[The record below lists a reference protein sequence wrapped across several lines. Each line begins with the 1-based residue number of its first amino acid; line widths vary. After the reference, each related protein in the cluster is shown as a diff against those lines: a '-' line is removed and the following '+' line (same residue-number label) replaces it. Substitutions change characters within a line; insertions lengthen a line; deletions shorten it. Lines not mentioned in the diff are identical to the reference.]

1 MLREPRLPPPNVTDL
16 EPVGG
21 TRASGA
27 GTAGLGAK
35 QVTIVMVAVL
45 ALVLVAGSIAGR
57 TPLEHPRHRVAFDE
71 PSAGA
76 VEATVHESAGE
87 SAAGLGI
94 ASPDRPPANIP
105 DGWKW
110 RSVGPLRGRQGNIA
124 VWTGHEIIYWGGD
137 RPGRAPEGA
146 AYDPKADRWRRISR
160 SVLTNR
166 TDAGAVW
173 TGREVVVFGGVNGG
187 GRQSDGATY
196 DPDNDRWRPI
206 TQSPLSGRIPLAAAW
221 TGTEAIFVG
230 SRGYGLYD
238 GLQDAAAY
246 DPATDTWRSL
256 PALPIQIN
264 EGSSVWT
271 GSELIV
277 YGKFL
282 DRQRGVHG
290 PDGRAR
296 GAALDPVAGHW
307 RDMPPAPLS
316 GQSITLAWNGSE
328 TIGWD
333 HNRYAAAYD
342 RLSNAWLTLPDL
354 PLEGRD
360 CLPRGTSAGTI
371 VFATQCGQAAM
382 FDRDRW
388 VWEEVEVPATAVDP
402 PVWTGQGLVLWLAPS
417 GRPDDGTWFRPMR

>member
-1 MLREPRLPPPNVTDL
+1 MRELHLPPPNVTDL
-16 EPVGG
+16 EPAGG
-21 TRASGA
+21 TLASGA
-27 GTAGLGAK
+27 GTAGTGAK
-35 QVTIVMVAVL
+35 QVTLVMVAVL
-45 ALVLVAGSIAGR
+45 VLVLVAGSLVGR
-57 TPLEHPRHRVAFDE
+57 APVERRRQRLAFDE
-71 PSAGA
+71 PSPAS
-76 VEATVHESAGE
+76 VEAGVQEGAGE
-87 SAAGLGI
+87 AATRLER
-94 ASPDRPPANIP
+94 AEPTRPPENIP

-110 RSVGPLRGRQGNIA
+110 RTVGPLRGRQGNIA
-124 VWTGHEIIYWGGD
+124 VWTGHEVIYWGGD

-160 SVLTNR
+160 SPLTNR
-166 TDAGAVW
+166 HDAGAVW

-187 GRQSDGATY
+187 GRQRDGAAY
-196 DPDNDRWRPI
+196 DPVNDRWRPI
-206 TQSPLSGRIPLAAAW
+206 AEAPLSGRIPLAVAW
-221 TGTEAIFVG
+221 SGTEAVVVG

-246 DPATDTWRSL
+246 DPATDTWRAL
-256 PALPIQIN
+256 PGLPIQIN
-264 EGSSVWT
+264 EGSAVWT

-282 DRQRGVHG
+282 DRQRGVQG

-360 CLPRGTSAGTI
+360 CLPRGTSAGQT
-371 VFATQCGQAAM
+371 VFATHCGQAAL
-382 FDRDRW
+382 FSRDRW
-388 VWEEVEVPATAVDP
+388 VWEAIEVPATAVDP

-417 GRPDDGTWFRPMR
+417 GRPDDGTWFRPMP